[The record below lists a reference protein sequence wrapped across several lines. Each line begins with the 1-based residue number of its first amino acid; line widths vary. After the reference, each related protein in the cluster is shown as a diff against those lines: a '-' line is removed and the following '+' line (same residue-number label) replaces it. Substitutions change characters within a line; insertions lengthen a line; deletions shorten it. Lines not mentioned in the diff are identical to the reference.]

1 MQTGNHIR
9 RFIGVAATRL
19 GPAAAVALVLC
30 GAASPL
36 LAQKK
41 GQEFVRQG
49 MLITSFSIAPGVP
62 HKLAKDAAD
71 AVRSRVA
78 NLSNK
83 HEVDVTGGTEIT
95 TRLERASYRTDTA
108 LDARDIRLLGRA
120 LRSDEYVVGRV
131 EAAGQGTVRLSG
143 SLVLMRDPRLIQPLP
158 DAVGTGL
165 DEAAAAMA
173 RSIVAARSQAV
184 PMRRCENGVRDRNV
198 RTALAEARAGV
209 AAYPR
214 ATLVGTCL
222 VWALQAS
229 GSPIEEVLGAAER
242 VLAVD
247 STSYHALGSAA
258 VALDSLRRHDE
269 AARYWLRLA
278 RTDTTDLELATRVLS
293 ALAAAGSWK
302 QAEAFAI
309 KVSDAHPD
317 NLPLLRFKWRS
328 AYENRHWVPAL
339 AAGEIMAGR
348 DSEALGDPAFFRR
361 LATAYRANGQ
371 PVAAVQVA
379 ARGVTAFPK
388 EASLYA
394 LYTQFVREEADTVL
408 PRGLAL
414 FPKSA
419 ELLALNAKQLRTQG
433 KVAESLESM
442 KSAMAADSTL
452 DEGQLMIAQAEID
465 LGRPDSALAALRVA
479 LAHGEDSTRV
489 AQFAFARGNAL
500 YRAANGTK
508 TSTDFALALRF
519 LSFAD
524 SVRVTPQSR
533 FLVGA
538 AALGVA
544 QRALTEAPSDK
555 DRIHSCQL
563 AQLGSQMI
571 PVARSGIEAGQEVM
585 PDAAKQSL
593 DYLTQIEPYAG
604 KQVAAFCAVN

>member
-1 MQTGNHIR
+1 MQTGIHVS
-9 RFIGVAATRL
+9 RFT
-19 GPAAAVALVLC
+19 AAVAARVGAVAALALLLC
-30 GAASPL
+30 GATSPL

-49 MLITSFSIAPGVP
+49 LLITSFSIAPGVP
-62 HKLAKDAAD
+62 RKLAKDAAD
-71 AVRSRVA
+71 EVRSRVSG
-78 NLSNK
+78 LSNK
-83 HEVDVTGGTEIT
+83 REVDVTGGTEIT
-95 TRLERASYRTDTA
+95 TRLERASYRTDSA
-108 LDARDIRLLGRA
+108 LDVRDIRILGRA
-120 LRSDEYVVGRV
+120 LRSDEYVLGRV
-131 EAAGQGTVRLSG
+131 ESAGHGTVRLSG
-143 SLVLMRDPRLIQPLP
+143 ALVLMRDPRLVQPLP

-165 DEAAAAMA
+165 GEAAEAMA
-173 RSIVAARSQAV
+173 HSIVAARAQAV

-198 RTALAEARAGV
+198 RTAVSEARAGV

-222 VWALQAS
+222 VWALQAN
-229 GSPIEEVLGAAER
+229 GSPIEDVLGAADR

-247 STSYHALGSAA
+247 STSFHALGAA
-258 VALDSLRRHDE
+258 AAALDSLRRHDE
-269 AARYWLRLA
+269 AAPLWLRLA
-278 RTDTTDLELATRVLS
+278 RTDTSDLDLAARVLS

-302 QAEAFAI
+302 EAEAFAI
-309 KVSDAHPD
+309 SQSDAHPD

-328 AYENRHWVPAL
+328 AYENRHWQPAL
-339 AAGEIMAGR
+339 AAGAVMAAR

-394 LYTQFVREEADTVL
+394 LYTQYVREEADTVL

-442 KSAMAADSTL
+442 KSAMAVDSTL
-452 DEGQLMIAQAEID
+452 NEGQLMIAQAEID

-479 LAHGEDSTRV
+479 LARGEDSARV

-508 TSTDFALALRF
+508 TSNDFALALRF
-519 LSFAD
+519 LAFAD

-555 DRIHSCQL
+555 DKVHSCQL
-563 AQLGSQMI
+563 AQLGSEMI
-571 PVARSGIEAGQEVM
+571 PLARSGIVAGQEVM

-593 DYLTQIEPYAG
+593 DYLAQIEPYAG
-604 KQVAAFCAVN
+604 KQVAAFCTGA